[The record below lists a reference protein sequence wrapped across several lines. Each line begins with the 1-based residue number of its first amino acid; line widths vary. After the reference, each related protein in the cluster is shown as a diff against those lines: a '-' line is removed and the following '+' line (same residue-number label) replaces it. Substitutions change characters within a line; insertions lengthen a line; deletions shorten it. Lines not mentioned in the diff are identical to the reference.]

1 PRARGDREPR
11 APCAWLL
18 CVDLGFAAHD
28 LEEIG
33 EPMDGFRVSEHEEAR
48 RLERVVEDRNDLLL
62 HERPE
67 VDEDV
72 AATDEIQLRE
82 GRILR
87 EVLAREDADVSYG
100 LRDLIAAV

>member
-1 PRARGDREPR
+1 
-11 APCAWLL
+11 
-18 CVDLGFAAHD
+18 
-28 LEEIG
+28 
-33 EPMDGFRVSEHEEAR
+33 R

-87 EVLAREDADVSYG
+87 DVTARGDTAVPYR
-100 LRDLIAAV
+100 LRDLIAAVRLDEESAQPVGRYVGRDAIAIDPGTRRLDGGLADVTGGGL